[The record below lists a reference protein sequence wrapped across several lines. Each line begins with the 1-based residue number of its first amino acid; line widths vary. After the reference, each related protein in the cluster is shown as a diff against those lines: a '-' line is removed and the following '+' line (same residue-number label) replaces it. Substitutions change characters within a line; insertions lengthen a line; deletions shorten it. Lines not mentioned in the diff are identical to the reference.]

1 MATQEDVEIFLKQF
15 RVKMEIFGII
25 FRNDRGKN
33 IQTLLDLNITELERL
48 QVVKTIEIEDYSE
61 GPIADTLHN
70 GMDMWVVG
78 RTGAILRPRPE
89 RVKKP
94 TWGVEHKSLSYN
106 ELAVFRVS
114 KTSTLK
120 TANYL
125 IANDLRTTPR
135 APCRGQSTPELAG
148 ACEKFNVPPPEGC
161 RDA

>member
-70 GMDMWVVG
+70 GMDMWVFGKDV
-78 RTGAILRPRPE
+78 
-89 RVKKP
+89 
-94 TWGVEHKSLSYN
+94 H
-106 ELAVFRVS
+106 
-114 KTSTLK
+114 
-120 TANYL
+120 
-125 IANDLRTTPR
+125 D
-135 APCRGQSTPELAG
+135 
-148 ACEKFNVPPPEGC
+148 
-161 RDA
+161 